1 MPPASLARSEKAPSV
16 STSDLNRTNP
26 LVGILLKVSSAL
38 IFTGMITLVKIAS
51 ERVPIGEILF
61 ARNFFGM
68 IPVLVMIA
76 MRGELSTALTTR
88 RPLGHLGRAI
98 VGASAMALWFSA
110 LARIPLPDA
119 TAISFSA
126 PLMTV
131 FLAWLLLG
139 EAVRIYRWS
148 AVFIGFFGIL
158 VILSPHLTGAGYGD
172 AAASGAMFAFAA
184 ACFMALASVF
194 VRNLTATERTA
205 TIVLWF
211 SALTSVFS
219 LLTLPFGWI
228 VPDAGDAL
236 ILVAM
241 GLLGGIGQIMLTQ
254 SYRFAE
260 ASTIA
265 PFEYTTMLWALLVG
279 WLLFAEVPTI
289 EVLLGAA
296 IVISA
301 GIFVIFRE
309 RRLGL
314 DRTKAQKASSPS
326 RA

>member
-1 MPPASLARSEKAPSV
+1 MPPASLARTKNAPVTSA
-16 STSDLNRTNP
+16 SDLNRTSP
-26 LVGILLKVSSAL
+26 LVGILLKVTSAL
-38 IFTGMITLVKIAS
+38 IFTGMIALVKIAS
-51 ERVPIGEILF
+51 ERIPIGEILF

-76 MRGELSTALTTR
+76 FRGELGAAFATR
-88 RPLGHLGRAI
+88 RPLGHVGRAI

-148 AVFIGFFGIL
+148 AVFIGFCGIM
-158 VILSPHLTGAGYGD
+158 VILSPHLSGSDFGD
-172 AAASGAMFAFAA
+172 QAASGAIFAFAA
-184 ACFMALASVF
+184 ACFMSLASVF
-194 VRNLTATERTA
+194 VRNLTSTERTA

-211 SALTSVFS
+211 SALTSLFS
-219 LLTLPFGWI
+219 LLTLPFGWV

-236 ILVAM
+236 VLVM
-241 GLLGGIGQIMLTQ
+241 IGLLGGIGQILLTQ
-254 SYRFAE
+254 SYRYAE

-279 WLLFAEVPTI
+279 WLLFEEVPTV

-314 DRTKAQKASSPS
+314 DRSKAQKASSPS